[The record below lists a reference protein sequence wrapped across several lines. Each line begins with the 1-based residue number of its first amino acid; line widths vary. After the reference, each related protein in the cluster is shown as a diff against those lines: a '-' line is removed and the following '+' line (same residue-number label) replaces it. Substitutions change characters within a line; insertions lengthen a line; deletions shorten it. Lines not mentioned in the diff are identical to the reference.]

1 MGSRDPT
8 NKFVVDDESNSV
20 NEGNI
25 RSDPDNDT
33 LILWRVDPTGQFWR
47 LDASAIGR
55 GCFKVEKEFFRR
67 VNDWKKNTNG
77 RSAQLEDNN
86 YHYFPE
92 VEEEDSSSL
101 IHNNDVR
108 AYLSSLSAND
118 AVKLATDC
126 LVNGIMNRR
135 LSMQR
140 RRRGRSCMPDSTVTE
155 RRNKM
160 YERGLMKRVR
170 AVIIRSNAISY
181 ANSGRSR
188 RPYIEIVV

>member
-1 MGSRDPT
+1 MD
-8 NKFVVDDESNSV
+8 NESNSV

-55 GCFKVEKEFFRR
+55 GCSEVEKVFLGY
-67 VNDWKKNTNG
+67 VNEWKKNIKG
-77 RSAQLEDNN
+77 RSAQLEDNIDQ
-86 YHYFPE
+86 YLPE
-92 VEEEDSSSL
+92 GEEQDSNTL

-108 AYLSSLSAND
+108 AYLSSLSPND

-135 LSMQR
+135 SSIQR
-140 RRRGRSCMPDSTVTE
+140 RRRGRSYMLDSIVTE

-170 AVIIRSNAISY
+170 AVIIRSNAKSNHH
-181 ANSGRSR
+181 ANGGRSR